1 MTLFFSLLAMLI
13 HAIQPYLTL
22 ICFVVAWSIVLLVIA
37 GLFSATKEG
46 VKQVKHLH
54 RIPCADCQFF
64 TNSYYLKCPV
74 HPSTALSEEAIGCRD
89 FEGSREVG
97 NHSIC

>member
-13 HAIQPYLTL
+13 HAIQPFLTA
-22 ICFVVAWSIVLLVIA
+22 ICFVVAWSIVLLVIWS
-37 GLFSATKEG
+37 LFSATRDG

-54 RIPCADCQFF
+54 RIPCANCQFF
-64 TNSYYLKCPV
+64 TNSAYLKCPV

-89 FEGSREVG
+89 FEKSHEIGS
-97 NHSIC
+97 HSTC